1 MSKIGKKIIKGL
13 KEFNEALKNG
23 DDLTKKFRCTTL
35 RRKKD
40 GKIEVI
46 KHGTSRTG

>member
-1 MSKIGKKIIKGL
+1 MNAKQIIKGL

-23 DDLTKKFRCTTL
+23 EDLTKKFRCTTL

-40 GKIEVI
+40 GKIEVTWD
-46 KHGTSRTG
+46 GRAG

>member
-1 MSKIGKKIIKGL
+1 MSKVGKKIIKGL

-35 RRKKD
+35 RRKN
-40 GKIEVI
+40 GKIEVT
-46 KHGTSRTG
+46 KHGTGRTG